1 MAFLEGELIFANV
14 LDVQQRAAAG
24 DTAPGSVLIVA
35 PGSRALP
42 FVCIRDWKAPT
53 GYLTE
58 EIELV
63 SPTAKVAHRLGPM
76 ASHMLGQLDV
86 TRLET
91 VVHDAV
97 FDEVGTHL
105 ASYMLESEVVAQTE
119 FQVVLRP
126 VPAKLPA
133 TFEDGLKR
141 SDVIWAGV
149 EQSGKDRTAPVWFAY
164 RNGKVY
170 LLSKVDPGPEEQR
183 VPGIPGAG
191 EAVVITRRK
200 GRDTSLER
208 FRASVRLL
216 EGDEWE
222 QAAVFLVDR
231 RRSRVGPPQASI
243 DRWRGTC
250 AIAELTP
257 IVPA

>member
-1 MAFLEGELIFANV
+1 VLDGELIFANV
-14 LDVQQRAAAG
+14 IDVQQRAAQGDAAAG
-24 DTAPGSVLIVA
+24 TVFIVA
-35 PGSRALP
+35 SGSRALP

-53 GYLTE
+53 GYMTE
-58 EIELV
+58 EIELIAP
-63 SPTAKVAHRLGPM
+63 SGTVAHRIGPM

-91 VVHDAV
+91 VVQDAM
-97 FDEVGTHL
+97 FDEIGAHL
-105 ASYMLESEVVAQTE
+105 ASYRLQGELVAQTE
-119 FQVVLRP
+119 FLVVLRP
-126 VPAKLPA
+126 APAKLPGA
-133 TFEDGLKR
+133 FEDGLKR
-141 SDVIWAGV
+141 SDVIWVGM
-149 EQSGKDRTAPVWFAY
+149 EQNGRDRTAPVWFAY

-170 LLSKVDPGPEEQR
+170 VLSQVEPGPQEQSI
-183 VPGIPGAG
+183 PGIPGAG
-191 EAVVITRRK
+191 EVVVITRRK

-208 FRASVRLL
+208 FRASVRVL

-231 RRSRVGPPQASI
+231 RRSRVGPPQDSI
-243 DRWRGTC
+243 ERWRGSC

>member
-1 MAFLEGELIFANV
+1 MAFLDGELIFANV
-14 LDVQQRAAAG
+14 LDVQQRAAQG
-24 DTAPGSVLIVA
+24 DAAPGSVVIVA

-58 EIELV
+58 EIELI
-63 SPTAKVAHRLGPM
+63 SPSAKITHRVGPM
-76 ASHMLGQLDV
+76 ASFMYGQLDV

-91 VVHDAV
+91 VVTDAV

-105 ASYMLESEVVAQTE
+105 ASYLLEGEVIAQTE
-119 FQVVLRP
+119 FQVALRP
-126 VPAKLPA
+126 VPPKLPGA
-133 TFEDGLKR
+133 FEDGLKR

-149 EQSGKDRTAPVWFAY
+149 EQNGKERTAPVWFAY

-170 LLSKVDPGPEEQR
+170 LLSKLEPGPEEQT
-183 VPGIPGAG
+183 VPGLPGAG

-208 FRASVRLL
+208 FRASVRVL

-231 RRSRVGPPQASI
+231 RRSRFGPPQESI